1 MLRLI
6 EFILGSILNT
16 ILFCVL
22 IICLALFVGFAW
34 DILTAA
40 FDFVG
45 NILVSAYEFVLN
57 VF

>member
-6 EFILGSILNT
+6 EFILGSIINT

-22 IICLALFVGFAW
+22 IICLALFAGFAW
-34 DILTAA
+34 DILTAV

-45 NILVSAYEFVLN
+45 NIPVSLMNLY
-57 VF
+57 

>member
-57 VF
+57 AF